1 MHSFNENKNELTF
14 NAEFTNNQ
22 FKNSFEKIKD
32 SNILSM
38 KSELSQSNNLI
49 PFSKT
54 KKEVQNFVNIICNQT
69 EMHLSFKNP
78 TEK

>member
-1 MHSFNENKNELTF
+1 
-14 NAEFTNNQ
+14 
-22 FKNSFEKIKD
+22 
-32 SNILSM
+32 M
-38 KSELSQSNNLI
+38 KSDLSQSNNLI